1 MAQKRSLESASTSEE
16 SSTKSA
22 RLDLKNSNQTIS
34 FPFVIANE
42 YTPHIAQK
50 IFDYLDREA
59 LVKCRIVS
67 KSWKELI
74 DYKTCL
80 WKDVTP
86 QGYIQAV
93 DEKRLDICRLI
104 IANADNKNPAYT
116 SDTQHRSY
124 RYYYQITINFS
135 IVKAKRL
142 IPPKHRE
149 T

>member
-59 LVKCRIVS
+59 LVKGRIVS

-124 RYYYQITINFS
+124 RYYQITINFS
-135 IVKAKRL
+135 IVKANRL
-142 IPPKHRE
+142 ILPKHRE
-149 T
+149 M